1 MLLTDGETETNRL
14 ERAQANLAP
23 APGRVRYPR
32 LVWVAALLAILAI
45 ATSAHYPVLVGDIS
59 SPERAEVIEDVNR
72 ALAFFGRLEQGQVDY
87 FRFDGASEQS
97 VTFEILVPQ
106 RDELRDFRP
115 EVMIAGP
122 GLSDDCGD
130 LPVEADGCLLVPSS
144 STPARFYEGYTQ
156 SYYWSYAATGE
167 PNSTVK
173 LPANGSYLVAV
184 RADDDESE
192 GPYAL
197 GFGNEQRFGLSEI
210 LGFPLQWVSARLWYF
225 S

>member
-1 MLLTDGETETNRL
+1 M
-14 ERAQANLAP
+14 ASLA
-23 APGRVRYPR
+23 A
-32 LVWVAALLAILAI
+32 
-45 ATSAHYPVLVGDIS
+45 ATSAHYPLLVEDIS
-59 SPERAEVIEDVNR
+59 SPERAEVIEDVDR
-72 ALAFFGRLEQGQVDY
+72 ATAFFGRLEPGQVDY

-106 RDELRDFRP
+106 REELRGFRP
-115 EVMIAGP
+115 EVTIAGP

-130 LPVEADGCLLVPSS
+130 LPVDAEGCWRVPSS
-144 STPARFYEGYTQ
+144 STPASIYEGYTQ

-167 PNSTVK
+167 PNSIVE
-173 LPANGSYLVAV
+173 LPADGSYLVAV

-197 GFGNEQRFGLSEI
+197 GFGNEQRFGLSEV